1 MKYIKIG
8 IGFIVSLLYL
18 GCSIDKSDNI
28 LLQSGNYKLTVAD
41 YEYLRSRS
49 GKQPTDTQFAK
60 QMRSNAYILAYALD
74 NRFDTIKVLSR
85 KLDCAERMYASDV
98 DGYVWNRKVKPLLK
112 ISSDDIE
119 KAYAKRNA
127 QYFLE
132 YIYFPDSISFNKY
145 VAPGLAIE
153 STRSFNKLKEKV
165 ASLPE
170 VKSAMFR
177 GTYPFYPFGV
187 YTDRIVETKKGDVV
201 GPFEALRGYYVLRV
215 AGVEPVKQQSFAE
228 EKAKIEKEL
237 LDALKLKCI
246 FESQCEV
253 LESMRPVMHDST
265 ISFMAEKFITR
276 TKECPGI
283 SGDMVLM
290 DYRFKNKV
298 HHYTATDF
306 LEFTRYQPMYVGS
319 PGNANDMKKM
329 MTNFLME
336 VWYYDEAL
344 RMGAE
349 TDEEFLCFKKYY
361 QSKLF
366 VGYYNEKN
374 IYTNVRLS
382 PGELKKYYDENH
394 DEFQCAEVATISIY
408 KFRNQQASF
417 KAMMPLTQYYKNK
430 LVQEADSISPKLQG
444 LSSFQEDVK
453 FQISDTTNSNM
464 LVNAI
469 LDAEPGRV
477 LSPREING
485 EYWIVYLDHKNGSTF
500 LPFKYAKGELQRRL
514 LNKKTR
520 DVRDRMLVGLKARY
534 PLTVDQLEGYEQ
546 NAND

>member
-1 MKYIKIG
+1 MKYIRIG
-8 IGFIVSLLYL
+8 IGFILSLFYL

-41 YEYLRSRS
+41 YEYLKSRS
-49 GKQPTDTQFAK
+49 GKQPTDPQFAK
-60 QMRSNAYILAYALD
+60 QMRSNAYILAYAMD
-74 NRFDTIKVLSR
+74 NRFDTIKVLAR
-85 KLDCAERMYASDV
+85 KLDCAERRYTSDI

-112 ISSDDIE
+112 VSSDDIE
-119 KAYAKRNA
+119 KAYAKRDA

-132 YIYFPDSISFNKY
+132 YIYFPDSISVNRY

-165 ASLPE
+165 ASCPE

-201 GPFEALRGYYVLRV
+201 GPFKALGGYYVLRV
-215 AGVEPVKQQSFAE
+215 AGVEPVKQRSFAE

-237 LDALKLKCI
+237 LDALKLKFI

-253 LESMRPVMHDST
+253 LGSIDPVMHDST
-265 ISFMAEKFITR
+265 INLMAEKFIAR
-276 TKECPGI
+276 TKQWPGI

-306 LEFTRYQPMYVGS
+306 MEFIRYQPMYVGS

-349 TDEEFLCFKKYY
+349 MDEEFLCFKKYY

-366 VGYYNEKN
+366 VGYYNEKS
-374 IYTNVRLS
+374 IYANVRLS
-382 PGELKKYYDENH
+382 PGELKEYYDENH
-394 DEFQCAEVATISIY
+394 DEFQYAEVANISIY

-430 LVQEADSISPKLQG
+430 LVQEADSTLPKLQG
-444 LSSFQEDVK
+444 LSSFLEDVK

-464 LVNAI
+464 LVDAI

-485 EYWIVYLDHKNGSTF
+485 EYWIVYLDHKNGSTL
-500 LPFKYAKGELQRRL
+500 LPFKYAKGKLQYTL
-514 LNKKTR
+514 LDQKTR
-520 DVRDRMLVGLKARY
+520 AVRDRLLLELKSQY
-534 PLTVDQLEGYEQ
+534 PIKIDRIREYIKK
-546 NAND
+546 